1 MEWIDLN
8 ELLPWLFI
16 TCGTLLLIQLL
27 YYCLIYNKIF
37 RHSRNNDTPD
47 KNYNYPP
54 LSVIIVTKDAGS
66 QLEQNLPAILSQ
78 DYPEFEVIV
87 VNDQSAGEDEDIL
100 KRMDTQYPNLY
111 HTFIPKTAR
120 YV

>member
-66 QLEQNLPAILSQ
+66 QLEQNLQAILSQ
-78 DYPEFEVIV
+78 D
-87 VNDQSAGEDEDIL
+87 
-100 KRMDTQYPNLY
+100 
-111 HTFIPKTAR
+111 
-120 YV
+120 